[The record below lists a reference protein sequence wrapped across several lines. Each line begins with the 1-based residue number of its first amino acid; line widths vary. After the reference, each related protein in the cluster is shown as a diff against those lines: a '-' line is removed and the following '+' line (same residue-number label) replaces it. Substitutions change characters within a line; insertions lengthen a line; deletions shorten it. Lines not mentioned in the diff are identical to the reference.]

1 MTSKATTPQQ
11 VKDIMTADPIC
22 VTGDITARELAEI
35 LESNQIS
42 GVPVLDALE
51 RVIGVVSQTDL
62 LRRCVEGPLGST
74 PGTFSLARAAGL
86 ADGTAMDPHELG
98 TVEEFMTPEP
108 VTASPD
114 ESIGVVA
121 HRMAEEH
128 VHRVIVVDDEQHVLG
143 IVTSLDLHKAFPK
156 AA

>member
-1 MTSKATTPQQ
+1 MTMNATTPKQ
-11 VKDIMTADPIC
+11 VREIMTLDPIC

-51 RVIGVVSQTDL
+51 RVIGVVSKTDL
-62 LRRCVEGPLGST
+62 LHRCVEGPLGSR
-74 PGTFSLARAAGL
+74 PGAFFQSRAAGL
-86 ADGTAMDPHELG
+86 ADGTDMDPHELG
-98 TVEEFMTPEP
+98 TVEEFMTTEP
-108 VTASPD
+108 VTALPD

-128 VHRVIVVDDEQHVLG
+128 VHRVIVVNDEQHVLG
-143 IVTSLDLHKAFPK
+143 ILTSLDLHKAFPN